1 MQAFFSALGKETPP
15 DDDWIFN
22 WLILERDWIQND
34 TTAAPLLHESLQEW
48 KLDLS
53 FQKRLGKYNAFDSFA
68 LPSDAQCPICLET
81 IQKEAYRTRCGHIFE
96 SFPMHSVSF
105 VWKRFKRRRIVH
117 DVGIF
122 LTKNVLPSG

>member
-81 IQKEAYRTRCGHIFE
+81 IQKEAYRTRCGHIFDKKCIAIWLE
-96 SFPMHSVSF
+96 HRQTCPFC
-105 VWKRFKRRRIVH
+105 R
-117 DVGIF
+117 
-122 LTKNVLPSG
+122 NVIGTL